1 MSVPVVWTLAG
12 SDSGGGVGIQ
22 ADLHTFRS
30 LNVHGCSVITTITA
44 QNSVATTGLFPLA
57 ADAVRQQLECLQQDM
72 PPAAIKIGLLSNVQ
86 QLQCVADFLKQWSD
100 PLPQPFVVWDP
111 VVVSTQQDRLSEL
124 KPQHCA
130 ELFPLVDIMT
140 PNLDELSWLSGL
152 EVTDEDSMYRAAE
165 QLFQAGLSRI
175 LVTGTDFGR
184 ADEISDYYL
193 SSDGHTQYIQQKLRT
208 KHSHGTGCTLSSA
221 IAAAL
226 AHDYPLEDAITVA
239 NAYVHQGLIEAKGI
253 GRGPGPVA
261 HTHWPQQIDH
271 FPKINTPELPCVDL
285 QFPSLDQEP
294 GLYPVV
300 DSYEWIEK
308 LLKLGIK
315 TLQLRIKDPDA
326 PQLETAIKKS
336 IQLAEKYS
344 AQLFINDHWQLAIKH
359 NAYGVH
365 LGQEDLTEANLH
377 AIQQAGL
384 RLGISTHSYTELL
397 IAQAYTPSYIA
408 LGHIFPTQTK
418 TMPSKPQG
426 LQRLRRYAAL
436 LAPTNI
442 PTVAIGGISLK
453 RVAAVKATGINGI
466 AVVSAITAT
475 SDVEQ
480 AVRQLLTAMEAEV
493 KAEVKEES
501 EVAYAK

>member
-1 MSVPVVWTLAG
+1 MSVAVVWTVAG
-12 SDSGGGVGIQ
+12 SDSGGGAGIQ
-22 ADLHTFRS
+22 ADLHSFRS
-30 LNVHGCSVITTITA
+30 LNVHGCSVITTVTA
-44 QNSVATTGLFPLA
+44 QNSVETTGLFPLA
-57 ADAVRQQLECLQQDM
+57 ADAIRQQLECLQQDM

-86 QLQCVADFLKQWSD
+86 QLQCVADFLKQWPD
-100 PLPQPFVVWDP
+100 TLPRPFVVWDP

-124 KPQHCA
+124 LPEHCT
-130 ELFPLVDIMT
+130 ELLPLVDIIT
-140 PNLDELSWLSGL
+140 PNLEELSWLSGV
-152 EVTDEDSMYRAAE
+152 EVIDENSMCRAAE
-165 QLFQAGLSRI
+165 KLFHAGLTQI
-175 LVTGTDFGR
+175 LITGTELGHS
-184 ADEISDYYL
+184 DEISDYYL
-193 SSDGHTQYIQQKLRT
+193 SADEHIQYIQQKLET

-261 HTHWPQQIDH
+261 HTHWPQKIKH
-271 FPKINTPELPCVDL
+271 FPRIKTPELPCVDL
-285 QFPSLDQEP
+285 QFPRLDKEP
-294 GLYPVV
+294 ELYPVV

-326 PQLETAIKKS
+326 PQLEAAIKKS
-336 IQLAEKYS
+336 IQLAEQYS

-359 NAYGVH
+359 SAYGVH

-418 TMPSKPQG
+418 AMPSKPQG
-426 LQRLRRYAAL
+426 LERLRRYVAL

-442 PTVAIGGISLK
+442 PTVAIGGISLD

-466 AVVSAITAT
+466 AVVSAITAAN
-475 SDVEQ
+475 DVEQ
-480 AVRQLLTAMEAEV
+480 AVHQLLTAMDAEAEI
-493 KAEVKEES
+493 KEEN
-501 EVAYAK
+501 EAAHAE

>member
-1 MSVPVVWTLAG
+1 MMSVPVVWTIAG
-12 SDSGGGVGIQ
+12 SDSGGGAGIQ

-44 QNSVATTGLFPLA
+44 QNSVETTGLFPLA
-57 ADAVRQQLECLQQDM
+57 ADAIRQQLECLQQDM
-72 PPAAIKIGLLSNVQ
+72 PSAAIKIGLLSNVQ
-86 QLQCVADFLKQWSD
+86 QLQCVADFLKQWPD
-100 PLPQPFVVWDP
+100 TLPRPFVVWDP

-124 KPQHCA
+124 LPEHCT
-130 ELFPLVDIMT
+130 ELLPLVDIMT
-140 PNLDELSWLSGL
+140 PNLDELSWLSGV
-152 EVTDEDSMYRAAE
+152 EVIDENSMCRAAE
-165 QLFQAGLSRI
+165 KLFHAGLTQI
-175 LVTGTDFGR
+175 LITGTEFGHS
-184 ADEISDYYL
+184 DEISDYYL
-193 SSDGHTQYIQQKLRT
+193 SADEHIRYIQQKLET

-261 HTHWPQQIDH
+261 HTHWPQKIKH
-271 FPKINTPELPCVDL
+271 FPRIKTPELPCVDL
-285 QFPSLDQEP
+285 QFPRLDKEP

-326 PQLETAIKKS
+326 PQLEAAIKKS
-336 IQLAEKYS
+336 IQLAEQYS

-359 NAYGVH
+359 SAYGVH

-418 TMPSKPQG
+418 AMPSKPQG
-426 LQRLRRYAAL
+426 LERLRRYVAL

-442 PTVAIGGISLK
+442 PTVAIGGISLD

-466 AVVSAITAT
+466 AVVSAITAAN
-475 SDVEQ
+475 DVEQ
-480 AVRQLLTAMEAEV
+480 AVHQLLTAMDAEAEI
-493 KAEVKEES
+493 KEEN
-501 EVAYAK
+501 EAAHAE

>member
-1 MSVPVVWTLAG
+1 MSVPVVWTIAG
-12 SDSGGGVGIQ
+12 SDSGGGAGIQ
-22 ADLHTFRS
+22 ADLNTFRS

-57 ADAVRQQLECLQQDM
+57 ADAIRQQLECLQQDM

-86 QLQCVADFLKQWSD
+86 QLQCVADFLKQWPD
-100 PLPQPFVVWDP
+100 TLPRPSVVWDP

-140 PNLDELSWLSGL
+140 PNLEELSWLSG
-152 EVTDEDSMYRAAE
+152 VNITDEDSMCRAAE
-165 QLFQAGLSRI
+165 KLFHTGLTQI
-175 LVTGTDFGR
+175 LITGTDFGN
-184 ADEISDYYL
+184 AGKISDHYL
-193 SSDGHTQYIQQKLRT
+193 NPEKHIQYIQQKLKT
-208 KHSHGTGCTLSSA
+208 KHSHGTGCTLSSS
-221 IAAAL
+221 IASVL

-239 NAYVHQGLIEAKGI
+239 NAYVHNGLIKAKGI

-261 HTHWPQQIDH
+261 HTHWPQLIDH
-271 FPKINTPELPCVDL
+271 FPKIKTPELPCVDL
-285 QFPSLDQEP
+285 QFPGLDKEP

-336 IQLAEKYS
+336 IQLAEQYS

-365 LGQEDLTEANLH
+365 LGQEDLTEANLNT
-377 AIQQAGL
+377 IQQAGL

-397 IAQAYTPSYIA
+397 IAQAYKPSYIA

-418 TMPSKPQG
+418 AMSSKPQG
-426 LQRLRRYAAL
+426 LERLRRYVAL

-442 PTVAIGGISLK
+442 PTVAIGGISLE
-453 RVAAVKATGINGI
+453 RVAPVKATGVNGI
-466 AVVSAITAT
+466 ALVSAITAA

-501 EVAYAK
+501 EVSHAK

>member
-1 MSVPVVWTLAG
+1 MSVAVVWTVAG
-12 SDSGGGVGIQ
+12 SDSGGGAGIQ
-22 ADLHTFRS
+22 ADLHSFRS
-30 LNVHGCSVITTITA
+30 LNVHGCSVITTVTA
-44 QNSVATTGLFPLA
+44 QNSVETTGLFPLA
-57 ADAVRQQLECLQQDM
+57 ADAIRQQLECLQQDM

-86 QLQCVADFLKQWSD
+86 QLQCVADFLKQWPD
-100 PLPQPFVVWDP
+100 TLPRPFVVWDP

-124 KPQHCA
+124 LPEHCT
-130 ELFPLVDIMT
+130 ELLPLVDIIT
-140 PNLDELSWLSGL
+140 PNLEELSWLSGV
-152 EVTDEDSMYRAAE
+152 EVIDENSMCRAAE
-165 QLFQAGLSRI
+165 KLFHAGLTQI
-175 LVTGTDFGR
+175 LITGTELGHS
-184 ADEISDYYL
+184 DEISDYYL
-193 SSDGHTQYIQQKLRT
+193 SADEHIQYIQQKLET

-261 HTHWPQQIDH
+261 HTHWPQKIKH
-271 FPKINTPELPCVDL
+271 FPRIKTPELPCVDL
-285 QFPSLDQEP
+285 QFPRLDKEP

-326 PQLETAIKKS
+326 PQLEAAIKKS
-336 IQLAEKYS
+336 IQLAEQYS

-359 NAYGVH
+359 SAYGVH

-418 TMPSKPQG
+418 AMPSKPQG
-426 LQRLRRYAAL
+426 LERLRRYVAL

-442 PTVAIGGISLK
+442 PTVAIGGISLD

-466 AVVSAITAT
+466 AVVSAITAAN
-475 SDVEQ
+475 DVEQ
-480 AVRQLLTAMEAEV
+480 AVHQLLTAMDAEAEI
-493 KAEVKEES
+493 KEEN
-501 EVAYAK
+501 EAAHAE

>member
-1 MSVPVVWTLAG
+1 
-12 SDSGGGVGIQ
+12 
-22 ADLHTFRS
+22 
-30 LNVHGCSVITTITA
+30 
-44 QNSVATTGLFPLA
+44 
-57 ADAVRQQLECLQQDM
+57 M

-86 QLQCVADFLKQWSD
+86 QLQCVADFLKQWPD
-100 PLPQPFVVWDP
+100 TLPRPFVVWDP

-124 KPQHCA
+124 LPEHCT
-130 ELFPLVDIMT
+130 ELLPLVDIIT
-140 PNLDELSWLSGL
+140 PNLEELSWLSGV
-152 EVTDEDSMYRAAE
+152 EVIDENSMCRAAE
-165 QLFQAGLSRI
+165 KLFHAGLTQI
-175 LVTGTDFGR
+175 LITGTELGHS
-184 ADEISDYYL
+184 DEISDYYL
-193 SSDGHTQYIQQKLRT
+193 SADEHIQYIQQKLET

-261 HTHWPQQIDH
+261 HTHWPQKIKH
-271 FPKINTPELPCVDL
+271 FPRIKTPELPCVDL
-285 QFPSLDQEP
+285 QFPRLDKEP

-326 PQLETAIKKS
+326 PQLEAAIKKS
-336 IQLAEKYS
+336 IQLAEQYS

-359 NAYGVH
+359 SAYGVH

-418 TMPSKPQG
+418 AMPSKPQG
-426 LQRLRRYAAL
+426 LERLRRYVAL

-442 PTVAIGGISLK
+442 PTVAIGGISLD

-466 AVVSAITAT
+466 AVVSAITAAN
-475 SDVEQ
+475 DVEQ
-480 AVRQLLTAMEAEV
+480 AVHQLLTAMDAEAEI
-493 KAEVKEES
+493 KEEN
-501 EVAYAK
+501 EAAHAE

>member
-1 MSVPVVWTLAG
+1 MPVPVVWTVAG
-12 SDSGGGVGIQ
+12 SDSGGGAGIQ

-30 LNVHGCSVITTITA
+30 LNVHGCSVITTVTA
-44 QNSVATTGLFPLA
+44 QNSVETTGLFPLA
-57 ADAVRQQLECLQQDM
+57 ADAIRQQLECLQQDM

-86 QLQCVADFLKQWSD
+86 QLQCVADFLKQWPD
-100 PLPQPFVVWDP
+100 TLPRPFLVWDP
-111 VVVSTQQDRLSEL
+111 VVVSTQKDRLSEL
-124 KPQHCA
+124 TPEHCA
-130 ELFPLVDIMT
+130 ELLSLVDIMT
-140 PNLDELSWLSGL
+140 PNLDELSWLSGV
-152 EVTDEDSMYRAAE
+152 EVTNENSMCHAAE
-165 QLFQAGLSRI
+165 KLIHAGLTQLLI
-175 LVTGTDFGR
+175 TGTEFGHV
-184 ADEISDYYL
+184 DEISDYYL
-193 SSDGHTQYIQQKLRT
+193 SADGHTQYIQQKLRT

-226 AHDYPLEDAITVA
+226 AHDYPLENAITVA
-239 NAYVHQGLIEAKGI
+239 NAYVHQGLIQAKGI

-285 QFPSLDQEP
+285 QFPRLGQEP

-326 PQLETAIKKS
+326 PQLETAIKQS
-336 IQLAEKYS
+336 IQLAEQYS

-397 IAQAYTPSYIA
+397 IAHVYKPSYIA

-418 TMPSKPQG
+418 AMPSKPQG
-426 LQRLRRYAAL
+426 LQRLRLYVAL
-436 LAPTNI
+436 LAPTTI
-442 PTVAIGGISLK
+442 PTVAIGGISLE
-453 RVAAVKATGINGI
+453 RVAPVTATGVNGI
-466 AVVSAITAT
+466 ALVSAITAAN
-475 SDVEQ
+475 DVEQ
-480 AVRQLLTAMEAEV
+480 AVRQLLKEMKADVEVKSAMEVAHAE
-493 KAEVKEES
+493 
-501 EVAYAK
+501 

>member
-1 MSVPVVWTLAG
+1 MSVPVVWTIAG
-12 SDSGGGVGIQ
+12 SDSGGGAGIQ

-44 QNSVATTGLFPLA
+44 QNSVETTGLSPLA
-57 ADAVRQQLECLQQDM
+57 ADAIRQQLECLQQDM
-72 PPAAIKIGLLSNVQ
+72 PPAAIKIGLLSNMQ
-86 QLQCVADFLKQWSD
+86 QLQCVADFLKQWPD
-100 PLPQPFVVWDP
+100 TIPKPCIVWDP

-124 KPQHCA
+124 LPEHCT
-130 ELFPLVDIMT
+130 ELLPLVDIMT
-140 PNLDELSWLSGL
+140 PNLDELSWLSGA
-152 EVTDEDSMYRAAE
+152 EVIDENSMCRAAE
-165 QLFQAGLSRI
+165 KLFHAGLTQI
-175 LVTGTDFGR
+175 LITGTEFGHS
-184 ADEISDYYL
+184 DEISDYYL
-193 SSDGHTQYIQQKLRT
+193 SANEHIQYIQQKLKT

-221 IAAAL
+221 IASVIT
-226 AHDYPLEDAITVA
+226 HDYPLEDAITVA

-261 HTHWPQQIDH
+261 HTHWPQQIEH
-271 FPKINTPELPCVDL
+271 FPKIKTPELPCVGL

-308 LLKLGIK
+308 LLKLGIR
-315 TLQLRIKDPDA
+315 TLQLRIKDPDS
-326 PQLETAIKKS
+326 PQLEAAIKKS
-336 IQLAEKYS
+336 IQLAEQYS

-359 NAYGVH
+359 SAYGVH

-418 TMPSKPQG
+418 AMPSKPQG
-426 LQRLRRYAAL
+426 LERLRLYVAL

-442 PTVAIGGISLK
+442 PAVAIGGISLD

-466 AVVSAITAT
+466 AVVSAITAAN
-475 SDVEQ
+475 DVEQ
-480 AVRQLLTAMEAEV
+480 AVHQLLTAMDAEAEI
-493 KAEVKEES
+493 KEDNEAAHAE
-501 EVAYAK
+501 

>member
-1 MSVPVVWTLAG
+1 MSVAVVWTVAG
-12 SDSGGGVGIQ
+12 SDSGGGAGIQ
-22 ADLHTFRS
+22 ADLHSFRS
-30 LNVHGCSVITTITA
+30 LNVHGCSVITTVTA
-44 QNSVATTGLFPLA
+44 QNSVETTGLFPLA
-57 ADAVRQQLECLQQDM
+57 ADAIRQQLECLQLDM
-72 PPAAIKIGLLSNVQ
+72 PPAAIKIGLLNNVQ
-86 QLQCVADFLKQWSD
+86 QLQCVADFLKQWPD
-100 PLPQPFVVWDP
+100 TLPRPFVVWDP

-124 KPQHCA
+124 LPEHCT
-130 ELFPLVDIMT
+130 ELLPLVDIIT
-140 PNLDELSWLSGL
+140 PNLEELSWLSGV
-152 EVTDEDSMYRAAE
+152 EVIDENSMCRAAE
-165 QLFQAGLSRI
+165 KLFHAGLTQI
-175 LVTGTDFGR
+175 LITGTELGHS
-184 ADEISDYYL
+184 DEISDYYL
-193 SSDGHTQYIQQKLRT
+193 SADEHIQYIQQKLET

-261 HTHWPQQIDH
+261 HTHWPQKIKH
-271 FPKINTPELPCVDL
+271 FPRIKTPELPCVDL
-285 QFPSLDQEP
+285 QFPRLDKEP

-326 PQLETAIKKS
+326 PQLEAAIKKS
-336 IQLAEKYS
+336 IQLAEQYS

-359 NAYGVH
+359 SAYGVH

-418 TMPSKPQG
+418 AMPSKPQG
-426 LQRLRRYAAL
+426 LERLRRYVAL

-442 PTVAIGGISLK
+442 PTVAIGGISLD

-466 AVVSAITAT
+466 AVVSAITAAN
-475 SDVEQ
+475 DVEQ
-480 AVRQLLTAMEAEV
+480 AVHQLLTAMDAEAEI
-493 KAEVKEES
+493 KEEN
-501 EVAYAK
+501 EAAHAE

>member
-1 MSVPVVWTLAG
+1 MSVAVVWTVAG
-12 SDSGGGVGIQ
+12 SDSGGGAGIQ
-22 ADLHTFRS
+22 ADLNTFRS
-30 LNVHGCSVITTITA
+30 LNVHGCSVITTVTA
-44 QNSVATTGLFPLA
+44 QNSVETTGLFPLA
-57 ADAVRQQLECLQQDM
+57 ADAIRQQLECLQQDM

-86 QLQCVADFLKQWSD
+86 QLQCVADFLKQWPD
-100 PLPQPFVVWDP
+100 TLPRPFVVWDP

-124 KPQHCA
+124 LPEHCT
-130 ELFPLVDIMT
+130 ELLPLVDIMT
-140 PNLDELSWLSGL
+140 PNLDELSWLSGV
-152 EVTDEDSMYRAAE
+152 EVIDENSMCRAAE
-165 QLFQAGLSRI
+165 KLFHARLTQI
-175 LVTGTDFGR
+175 LITGTEFGHS
-184 ADEISDYYL
+184 DEISDYYL
-193 SSDGHTQYIQQKLRT
+193 SADEHIQYIQQKLET

-261 HTHWPQQIDH
+261 HTHWPQKIKH
-271 FPKINTPELPCVDL
+271 FPRIKTPELPCVDL
-285 QFPSLDQEP
+285 QFPRLDKEP

-308 LLKLGIK
+308 LLKLGIR

-326 PQLETAIKKS
+326 PQLEAAIKKS
-336 IQLAEKYS
+336 IQLAEQYS

-359 NAYGVH
+359 SAYGVH

-418 TMPSKPQG
+418 AMPSKPQG
-426 LQRLRRYAAL
+426 LERLRRYVAL

-442 PTVAIGGISLK
+442 PAVAIGGISLD

-466 AVVSAITAT
+466 AVVSAITAAN
-475 SDVEQ
+475 DVEQ
-480 AVRQLLTAMEAEV
+480 AVHQLLTAMDAEAEI
-493 KAEVKEES
+493 KEEN
-501 EVAYAK
+501 EAAHAE

>member
-1 MSVPVVWTLAG
+1 MSVSVVWTIAG
-12 SDSGGGVGIQ
+12 SDSGGGAGIQ

-30 LNVHGCSVITTITA
+30 LNVHGCSVITTVTA
-44 QNSVATTGLFPLA
+44 QNSVKTTGLFPLA
-57 ADAVRQQLECLQQDM
+57 ADAIRQQLECLQQDM
-72 PPAAIKIGLLSNVQ
+72 PPAAIKIGLLSNRQ
-86 QLQCVADFLKQWSD
+86 QLQAVADFLKQWPD
-100 PLPQPFVVWDP
+100 TIPKPFIVWDP

-124 KPQHCA
+124 MPEHCA
-130 ELFPLVDIMT
+130 EIFPLVDIMT
-140 PNLDELSWLSGL
+140 PNLDELSWLSGV
-152 EVTDEDSMYRAAE
+152 EVTDKNSMCRAAE
-165 QLFQAGLSRI
+165 KLFHTGLTQTLI
-175 LVTGTDFGR
+175 TGTEFGR
-184 ADEISDYYL
+184 TDEISDYYL
-193 SSDGHTQYIQQKLRT
+193 SADRHSQYIQQKLET

-221 IAAAL
+221 IAAVL
-226 AHDYPLEDAITVA
+226 AHDYPIEDAITVA

-261 HTHWPQQIDH
+261 HTHWPQQIKH

-285 QFPSLDQEP
+285 RFPRLEQQP

-315 TLQLRIKDPDA
+315 TLQLRIKDPHA
-326 PQLETAIKKS
+326 PQLEDAIKKS
-336 IQLAEKYS
+336 TQLAEQYS

-377 AIQQAGL
+377 AILQAGL

-397 IAQAYTPSYIA
+397 IAHMYKPSYIA

-418 TMPSKPQG
+418 SMPSKPQG
-426 LQRLRRYAAL
+426 SERLRRYVAL

-442 PTVAIGGISLK
+442 PTVAIGGISLE
-453 RVAAVKATGINGI
+453 RIAPITATGVNGI
-466 AVVSAITAT
+466 AVVSAITAAN
-475 SDVEQ
+475 DVKQ
-480 AVRQLLTAMEAEV
+480 AVHQLLTAMEAEL
-493 KAEVKEES
+493 EVKEKNEAAHA
-501 EVAYAK
+501 E

>member
-1 MSVPVVWTLAG
+1 MSVAVVWTVAG
-12 SDSGGGVGIQ
+12 SDSGGGAGIQ
-22 ADLHTFRS
+22 ADLNTFRS
-30 LNVHGCSVITTITA
+30 LNVHGCSVITTVTA
-44 QNSVATTGLFPLA
+44 QNSVETTGLFPLA
-57 ADAVRQQLECLQQDM
+57 ADAIRQQLECLQLDM
-72 PPAAIKIGLLSNVQ
+72 PPAAIKIGLLNNVQ
-86 QLQCVADFLKQWSD
+86 QLQCVADFLKQWPD
-100 PLPQPFVVWDP
+100 TLPRPFVVWDP

-124 KPQHCA
+124 PPEHCT
-130 ELFPLVDIMT
+130 ELLPLVDIMT
-140 PNLDELSWLSGL
+140 PNLDELSWLSGV
-152 EVTDEDSMYRAAE
+152 EVIDENSMCRAAE
-165 QLFQAGLSRI
+165 KLFHAGLTQI
-175 LVTGTDFGR
+175 LITGTEFGHS
-184 ADEISDYYL
+184 DEISDYYL
-193 SSDGHTQYIQQKLRT
+193 SADEHIQYIQQKLET

-226 AHDYPLEDAITVA
+226 AHDYPLEDAKTVA

-253 GRGPGPVA
+253 GRGPGLVA
-261 HTHWPQQIDH
+261 HTHWPQKIKH
-271 FPKINTPELPCVDL
+271 FPRIKTPELPCVDL
-285 QFPSLDQEP
+285 QFPRLDKEP
-294 GLYPVV
+294 ELYPVV

-326 PQLETAIKKS
+326 PQLEAAIKKS
-336 IQLAEKYS
+336 IQLAEQYS

-359 NAYGVH
+359 SAYGVH

-418 TMPSKPQG
+418 AMPSKPQG
-426 LQRLRRYAAL
+426 LERLRRYVAL

-442 PTVAIGGISLK
+442 PTVAIGGISLD

-466 AVVSAITAT
+466 AVVSAITAAN
-475 SDVEQ
+475 DVEQ
-480 AVRQLLTAMEAEV
+480 AVHQLLTAMDAEAEI
-493 KAEVKEES
+493 KEEN
-501 EVAYAK
+501 EAAHAE

>member
-1 MSVPVVWTLAG
+1 MSVPVVWTIAG
-12 SDSGGGVGIQ
+12 SDSGGGAGIQ

-30 LNVHGCSVITTITA
+30 LNVHGCSVITAITA
-44 QNSVATTGLFPLA
+44 QNSVETTWLFPLA
-57 ADAVRQQLECLQQDM
+57 ADAIRQQLECLQQDM

-86 QLQCVADFLKQWSD
+86 QLQCVADFLKQWPD
-100 PLPQPFVVWDP
+100 TLPRPFVVWDP
-111 VVVSTQQDRLSEL
+111 VVLSTQQDRLSEL
-124 KPQHCA
+124 LPEHCT
-130 ELFPLVDIMT
+130 ELLPLVDIMT
-140 PNLDELSWLSGL
+140 PNLDELSWLSGV
-152 EVTDEDSMYRAAE
+152 EVIDENSMCRAAE
-165 QLFQAGLSRI
+165 KLFHAGLTQI
-175 LVTGTDFGR
+175 LITGTEFGHS
-184 ADEISDYYL
+184 DEISDYYL
-193 SSDGHTQYIQQKLRT
+193 SADEHIQYIQQKLET

-226 AHDYPLEDAITVA
+226 AHDYPLEDAKTVA

-261 HTHWPQQIDH
+261 HTHWPQKIKH
-271 FPKINTPELPCVDL
+271 FPRIKTPELPCVDL
-285 QFPSLDQEP
+285 QFPRLDKEP

-326 PQLETAIKKS
+326 PQLEAAIKKS
-336 IQLAEKYS
+336 IQLAEQYS

-359 NAYGVH
+359 SACGVH

-418 TMPSKPQG
+418 AMPSKPQG
-426 LQRLRRYAAL
+426 LERLRRYVAL

-442 PTVAIGGISLK
+442 PTVAIGGISLD

-466 AVVSAITAT
+466 AVVSAITAAN
-475 SDVEQ
+475 DVEQ
-480 AVRQLLTAMEAEV
+480 AVHQLLTAMDAEAEI
-493 KAEVKEES
+493 KEEN
-501 EVAYAK
+501 EAAHAE

>member
-1 MSVPVVWTLAG
+1 MSVPVVWAIAG
-12 SDSGGGVGIQ
+12 SDSGGGAGIQ

-30 LNVHGCSVITTITA
+30 LNVHGCSVITTVTA
-44 QNSVATTGLFPLA
+44 QNSVETTGLFPLA

-72 PPAAIKIGLLSNVQ
+72 PPAAIKVGLLSNRQ
-86 QLQCVADFLKQWSD
+86 QLQVVADFLKQWPD
-100 PLPQPFVVWDP
+100 TIPKPFIVWDP

-124 KPQHCA
+124 TPEHCA
-130 ELFPLVDIMT
+130 ELLSLVDIMT
-140 PNLDELSWLSGL
+140 PNLDELRWLSGV
-152 EVTDEDSMYRAAE
+152 EVTDENSMCRAAE
-165 QLFQAGLSRI
+165 QLIHAGLTQI
-175 LVTGTDFGR
+175 LITGTEFGH

-193 SSDGHTQYIQQKLRT
+193 SANERIQYIQQKLET

-221 IAAAL
+221 IAAVL

-261 HTHWPQQIDH
+261 HTHWPQQIEH
-271 FPKINTPELPCVDL
+271 FPKIKTPKLPCVDL
-285 QFPSLDQEP
+285 QFPRLEQQP

-315 TLQLRIKDPDA
+315 TLQLRIKNPHA

-336 IQLAEKYS
+336 IQLAEQYS

-365 LGQEDLTEANLH
+365 LGQDDLTEANLH

-397 IAQAYTPSYIA
+397 IAHVYKPSYIA

-418 TMPSKPQG
+418 AMPSKPQG
-426 LQRLRRYAAL
+426 LERLRRYVAL
-436 LAPTNI
+436 LTPTNI
-442 PTVAIGGISLK
+442 PTVAIGGISLE
-453 RVAAVKATGINGI
+453 RVAPVKATGIDGI
-466 AVVSAITAT
+466 AVVSAITAS

-480 AVRQLLTAMEAEV
+480 VVRLLQAGMETEV
-493 KAEVKEES
+493 EVEVKEEN
-501 EVAYAK
+501 EVAHAE

>member
-1 MSVPVVWTLAG
+1 MSVAVVWTVAG
-12 SDSGGGVGIQ
+12 SDSGGGAGIQ
-22 ADLHTFRS
+22 ADLHSFRS
-30 LNVHGCSVITTITA
+30 LNVHGCSVITTVTA
-44 QNSVATTGLFPLA
+44 QNSVETTGLFPLA
-57 ADAVRQQLECLQQDM
+57 ADAIRQQLECLQQDM

-86 QLQCVADFLKQWSD
+86 QLQCVADFLKQWPD
-100 PLPQPFVVWDP
+100 TLPRPFVVWDP

-124 KPQHCA
+124 LPEHCT
-130 ELFPLVDIMT
+130 ELLPLVDIMT
-140 PNLDELSWLSGL
+140 PNLDELSWLSGV
-152 EVTDEDSMYRAAE
+152 EVIDENSMCRAAE
-165 QLFQAGLSRI
+165 KLFHAGLTQI
-175 LVTGTDFGR
+175 LITGTELGHS
-184 ADEISDYYL
+184 DEISDYYL
-193 SSDGHTQYIQQKLRT
+193 SADEHIQYIQQKLET

-261 HTHWPQQIDH
+261 HTHWPQKIKH
-271 FPKINTPELPCVDL
+271 FPRIKTPELPCVDL
-285 QFPSLDQEP
+285 QFPRLDKEP

-326 PQLETAIKKS
+326 PQLEAAIKKS
-336 IQLAEKYS
+336 IQLAEQYS

-359 NAYGVH
+359 SAYGVH

-418 TMPSKPQG
+418 AMPSKPQG
-426 LQRLRRYAAL
+426 LERLRRYVAL

-442 PTVAIGGISLK
+442 PAVAIGGISLD

-466 AVVSAITAT
+466 AVVSAITAAN
-475 SDVEQ
+475 DVEQ
-480 AVRQLLTAMEAEV
+480 AVHQLLTAMDAEAEI
-493 KAEVKEES
+493 KEEN
-501 EVAYAK
+501 EAAHAE

>member
-1 MSVPVVWTLAG
+1 MSVPVVWTIAG
-12 SDSGGGVGIQ
+12 SDSGGGAGIQ

-30 LNVHGCSVITTITA
+30 LNVHGCSVITAITA
-44 QNSVATTGLFPLA
+44 QNSVETTGLFPLA
-57 ADAVRQQLECLQQDM
+57 ADAIRQQLECLQQDM

-86 QLQCVADFLKQWSD
+86 QLQCVADFLKQWPD
-100 PLPQPFVVWDP
+100 TLPRPFVVWDP

-124 KPQHCA
+124 LREHCT
-130 ELFPLVDIMT
+130 ELLPLVDIMT
-140 PNLDELSWLSGL
+140 PNLDELSWLSGV
-152 EVTDEDSMYRAAE
+152 EVIDENSMCRAAE
-165 QLFQAGLSRI
+165 KLFHAGLTQI
-175 LVTGTDFGR
+175 LITGTEFGHS
-184 ADEISDYYL
+184 DEISDYYL
-193 SSDGHTQYIQQKLRT
+193 SADEHIQYIQQKLET

-226 AHDYPLEDAITVA
+226 AHDYPLEDAKTVA

-261 HTHWPQQIDH
+261 HTHWPQKIKH
-271 FPKINTPELPCVDL
+271 FPRIKTPELPCVDL
-285 QFPSLDQEP
+285 QFPRLDKEP

-308 LLKLGIK
+308 LLKLGIR

-326 PQLETAIKKS
+326 PQLEAAIKKS
-336 IQLAEKYS
+336 IQLAEQYS

-359 NAYGVH
+359 SAYGVH

-418 TMPSKPQG
+418 AMPSKPQG
-426 LQRLRRYAAL
+426 LERLRRYVAL

-442 PTVAIGGISLK
+442 PTVAIGGISLD
-453 RVAAVKATGINGI
+453 RVAAVKATGINSI
-466 AVVSAITAT
+466 AVVSAITAAN
-475 SDVEQ
+475 DVEQ
-480 AVRQLLTAMEAEV
+480 AVHQLLTAMDAEAEI
-493 KAEVKEES
+493 KEEN
-501 EVAYAK
+501 EAAHAE

>member
-1 MSVPVVWTLAG
+1 MSVPVVWTIAG
-12 SDSGGGVGIQ
+12 SDSGGGAGIQ

-30 LNVHGCSVITTITA
+30 LNVHGCSVITAITA
-44 QNSVATTGLFPLA
+44 QNSVETTGLFPLA
-57 ADAVRQQLECLQQDM
+57 ADAIRQQLECLQQDM

-86 QLQCVADFLKQWSD
+86 QLQCVADFLKQWPD
-100 PLPQPFVVWDP
+100 TLPRPFVVWDP

-124 KPQHCA
+124 LPEHCT
-130 ELFPLVDIMT
+130 ELLPLVDIMT
-140 PNLDELSWLSGL
+140 PNLDELSWLSGV
-152 EVTDEDSMYRAAE
+152 EVIDENSMCRAAE
-165 QLFQAGLSRI
+165 KLFHAGLTQI
-175 LVTGTDFGR
+175 LITGTEFGHS
-184 ADEISDYYL
+184 DEISDYYL
-193 SSDGHTQYIQQKLRT
+193 SADEHIRYIQQKLET

-253 GRGPGPVA
+253 GRGPGLVA
-261 HTHWPQQIDH
+261 HTHWPQKIKH
-271 FPKINTPELPCVDL
+271 FPRIKTPELPCVDL
-285 QFPSLDQEP
+285 QFPRLDKEP

-326 PQLETAIKKS
+326 PQLEAAIKKS
-336 IQLAEKYS
+336 IQLAEQYS

-359 NAYGVH
+359 SAYGVH

-418 TMPSKPQG
+418 AMPSKPQG
-426 LQRLRRYAAL
+426 LERLRRYVAL

-442 PTVAIGGISLK
+442 PTVAIGGISLD

-466 AVVSAITAT
+466 AVVSAITAAN
-475 SDVEQ
+475 DVEQ
-480 AVRQLLTAMEAEV
+480 AVHQLLTAMDAEAEI
-493 KAEVKEES
+493 KEEN
-501 EVAYAK
+501 EAAHAE

>member
-1 MSVPVVWTLAG
+1 MSVAVVWTVAG
-12 SDSGGGVGIQ
+12 SDSGGGAGIQ
-22 ADLHTFRS
+22 ADLNTFRS
-30 LNVHGCSVITTITA
+30 LNVHGCSVITTVTA
-44 QNSVATTGLFPLA
+44 QNSVETTGLFPLA
-57 ADAVRQQLECLQQDM
+57 ADAIRQQLECLQQDM

-86 QLQCVADFLKQWSD
+86 QLQCVADFLKQWPD
-100 PLPQPFVVWDP
+100 TLPRPFVVWDP

-124 KPQHCA
+124 LPEHCT
-130 ELFPLVDIMT
+130 ELLPLVDIMT
-140 PNLDELSWLSGL
+140 PNLDELSWLSGV
-152 EVTDEDSMYRAAE
+152 EVIDENSMCRAAE
-165 QLFQAGLSRI
+165 KLFHAGLTQI
-175 LVTGTDFGR
+175 LITGTELGHS
-184 ADEISDYYL
+184 DEISDYYL
-193 SSDGHTQYIQQKLRT
+193 SADEHIQYIQQKLET

-261 HTHWPQQIDH
+261 HTHWPQKIKH
-271 FPKINTPELPCVDL
+271 FPRIKTPELPCVDL
-285 QFPSLDQEP
+285 QFPRLDKEP

-326 PQLETAIKKS
+326 PQLEAAIKKS
-336 IQLAEKYS
+336 IQLAEQYS

-359 NAYGVH
+359 SAYGVH

-418 TMPSKPQG
+418 AMPSKPQG
-426 LQRLRRYAAL
+426 LERLRRYVAL

-442 PTVAIGGISLK
+442 PTVAIGGISLD

-466 AVVSAITAT
+466 AVVSAITAAN
-475 SDVEQ
+475 DVEQ
-480 AVRQLLTAMEAEV
+480 AVHQLLTAMDAEAEIEEENEAAH
-493 KAEVKEES
+493 AE
-501 EVAYAK
+501 

>member
-1 MSVPVVWTLAG
+1 MSVAVVWTVAG
-12 SDSGGGVGIQ
+12 SDSGGGAGIQ
-22 ADLHTFRS
+22 ADLNTFRS
-30 LNVHGCSVITTITA
+30 LNVHGCSVITTVTA
-44 QNSVATTGLFPLA
+44 QNSVETTGLFPLA
-57 ADAVRQQLECLQQDM
+57 ADAIRQQLECLQQDM

-86 QLQCVADFLKQWSD
+86 QLQCVADFLKQWPD
-100 PLPQPFVVWDP
+100 TLPRPFVVWDP

-124 KPQHCA
+124 LPEHCT
-130 ELFPLVDIMT
+130 ELLPLVDIMT
-140 PNLDELSWLSGL
+140 PNLDELSWLSGV
-152 EVTDEDSMYRAAE
+152 EVIDENSMCRAAE
-165 QLFQAGLSRI
+165 KLFHAGLTQI
-175 LVTGTDFGR
+175 LITGTELGHS
-184 ADEISDYYL
+184 DEISDYYL
-193 SSDGHTQYIQQKLRT
+193 SADEHIQYIQQKLET

-261 HTHWPQQIDH
+261 HTHWPQKIKH
-271 FPKINTPELPCVDL
+271 FPRIKTPELPCVDL
-285 QFPSLDQEP
+285 QFPRLDKEP

-326 PQLETAIKKS
+326 PQLEAAIKKS
-336 IQLAEKYS
+336 IQLAEQYS

-359 NAYGVH
+359 SAYGVH

-418 TMPSKPQG
+418 AMPSKPQG
-426 LQRLRRYAAL
+426 LERLRRYVAL

-442 PTVAIGGISLK
+442 PAVAIGGISLD

-466 AVVSAITAT
+466 AVVSAITAAN
-475 SDVEQ
+475 DVEQ
-480 AVRQLLTAMEAEV
+480 AVHQLLTAMDAEAEI
-493 KAEVKEES
+493 KEEN
-501 EVAYAK
+501 EAAHAE

>member
-1 MSVPVVWTLAG
+1 MSVPVVWTVAG
-12 SDSGGGVGIQ
+12 SDSGGGAGIQ

-30 LNVHGCSVITTITA
+30 LKVHGCSVISTVTA
-44 QNSVATTGLFPLA
+44 QNSVETTGLFPLA
-57 ADAVRQQLECLQQDM
+57 ADAIRQQLECLQQDM

-86 QLQCVADFLKQWSD
+86 QLQTVADFLKRWPD
-100 PLPQPFVVWDP
+100 TLPRPFVVWDP

-152 EVTDEDSMYRAAE
+152 EVTDENSMCHAAE

-184 ADEISDYYL
+184 VDEISDYYL
-193 SSDGHTQYIQQKLRT
+193 CVDGHTQYIQRKLKT

-221 IAAAL
+221 IASVI

-261 HTHWPQQIDH
+261 HTHWPQLIDH
-271 FPKINTPELPCVDL
+271 FPRIKTPELPCVDL
-285 QFPSLDQEP
+285 QFPRLDQEP

-300 DSYEWIEK
+300 DSYGWIEK

-315 TLQLRIKDPDA
+315 TLQLRIKDPDGS
-326 PQLETAIKKS
+326 QLETAIKKS
-336 IQLAEKYS
+336 IQLAEQYS

-384 RLGISTHSYTELL
+384 RLGISTHSYTEVL
-397 IAQAYTPSYIA
+397 IANTYQPSYIA

-418 TMPSKPQG
+418 AMPSKPQG
-426 LQRLRRYAAL
+426 LQRLLRYVAL
-436 LAPTNI
+436 LAPTKI
-442 PTVAIGGISLK
+442 PTVAIGGISLE
-453 RVAAVKATGINGI
+453 RVAAVKATGVKGI
-466 AVVSAITAT
+466 AVVSAITAAN
-475 SDVEQ
+475 DLEQ
-480 AVRQLLTAMEAEV
+480 AVRQLQREMEAEV
-493 KAEVKEES
+493 EDKPKNEVTYVK
-501 EVAYAK
+501 

>member
-1 MSVPVVWTLAG
+1 MSVAVVWTVAG
-12 SDSGGGVGIQ
+12 SDSGGGAGIQ
-22 ADLHTFRS
+22 ADLNTFRS
-30 LNVHGCSVITTITA
+30 LNVHGCSVITTVTA
-44 QNSVATTGLFPLA
+44 QNSVETTGLFPLA
-57 ADAVRQQLECLQQDM
+57 ADAIRQQLECLQLDM
-72 PPAAIKIGLLSNVQ
+72 PPAAIKIGLLNNVQ
-86 QLQCVADFLKQWSD
+86 QLQCVADFLKQWPD
-100 PLPQPFVVWDP
+100 TLPRPFVVWDP

-124 KPQHCA
+124 LPEHCT
-130 ELFPLVDIMT
+130 ELLPLVDIMT
-140 PNLDELSWLSGL
+140 PNLDELSWLSGV
-152 EVTDEDSMYRAAE
+152 EVIDENSMCRAAE
-165 QLFQAGLSRI
+165 KLFHAGLTQI
-175 LVTGTDFGR
+175 LITGTEFGHS
-184 ADEISDYYL
+184 DEISDYYL
-193 SSDGHTQYIQQKLRT
+193 SADGHIQYIQQNLET

-221 IAAAL
+221 IASVIT
-226 AHDYPLEDAITVA
+226 HDYPLEDAITVA

-253 GRGPGPVA
+253 GRGPGLVA
-261 HTHWPQQIDH
+261 HTHWPQKIKH
-271 FPKINTPELPCVDL
+271 FPRIKTPELPCVDL
-285 QFPSLDQEP
+285 QFPRLDKEP

-326 PQLETAIKKS
+326 PQLEAAIKKS
-336 IQLAEKYS
+336 IQLAEQYS

-359 NAYGVH
+359 SAYGVH

-418 TMPSKPQG
+418 AMPSKPQG
-426 LQRLRRYAAL
+426 LERLRRYVAL

-442 PTVAIGGISLK
+442 PTVAIGGISLD

-466 AVVSAITAT
+466 AVVSAITAAN
-475 SDVEQ
+475 DVEQ
-480 AVRQLLTAMEAEV
+480 AVHQLLTAMDAEAEI
-493 KAEVKEES
+493 KEEN
-501 EVAYAK
+501 EAAHAE

>member
-1 MSVPVVWTLAG
+1 MSVAVVWTVAG
-12 SDSGGGVGIQ
+12 SDSGGGAGIQ
-22 ADLHTFRS
+22 ADLHSFRS
-30 LNVHGCSVITTITA
+30 LNVHGCSVITTVTA
-44 QNSVATTGLFPLA
+44 QNSVETTGLFPLA
-57 ADAVRQQLECLQQDM
+57 ADAIRQQLECLQQDM

-86 QLQCVADFLKQWSD
+86 QLQCVADFLKQWPD
-100 PLPQPFVVWDP
+100 TLPRPFVVWDP

-124 KPQHCA
+124 LPEHCT
-130 ELFPLVDIMT
+130 ELLPLVDIIT
-140 PNLDELSWLSGL
+140 PNLEELSWLSGV
-152 EVTDEDSMYRAAE
+152 EVIDENSMCRAAE
-165 QLFQAGLSRI
+165 KLFHAGLTQI
-175 LVTGTDFGR
+175 LITGTELGHS
-184 ADEISDYYL
+184 DEISDYYL
-193 SSDGHTQYIQQKLRT
+193 SADEHIQYIQQKLET

-253 GRGPGPVA
+253 GRGPGLVA
-261 HTHWPQQIDH
+261 HTHWPQKIKH
-271 FPKINTPELPCVDL
+271 FPRIKTPELPCVDL
-285 QFPSLDQEP
+285 QFPRLDKEP

-326 PQLETAIKKS
+326 PQLEAAIKKS
-336 IQLAEKYS
+336 IQLAEQYS

-359 NAYGVH
+359 SAYGVH

-418 TMPSKPQG
+418 AMPSKPQG
-426 LQRLRRYAAL
+426 LERLRRYVAL

-442 PTVAIGGISLK
+442 PTVAIGGISLD

-466 AVVSAITAT
+466 AVVSAITAAN
-475 SDVEQ
+475 DVEQ
-480 AVRQLLTAMEAEV
+480 AVHQLLTAMDAEAEI
-493 KAEVKEES
+493 KEEN
-501 EVAYAK
+501 EAAHAE